1 MEINII
7 AIILTAIV
15 LFLISI
21 IFLIHFIPIW
31 RLNILKREIK
41 AIEIKWDTIS
51 NVKKLYQ
58 RLSTLIP
65 IVSLKGDKD
74 ENEILRAKTLIGIS
88 NEIEG
93 LTVRKEKIRDW
104 AIDFQNEILELE
116 NRSQF
121 EPQFWWPQKSVEKLQ
136 KLKDT
141 ARHLLQEI
149 REQTKE

>member
-41 AIEIKWDTIS
+41 AIEIKWDTVS

-58 RLSTLIP
+58 RLSILIP

-74 ENEILRAKTLIGIS
+74 ENEILRGKTLIGIS

-93 LTVRKEKIRDW
+93 LYVKQKKIRDL
-104 AIDFQNEILELE
+104 AINFQNEILELE

-121 EPQFWWPQKSVEKLQ
+121 EPQFWLPQKSVEKLQ

-149 REQTKE
+149 REHTEK